1 MLNTTILSYS
11 NLHHHGELFANMF
24 KERRQS
30 FISRGKRNLPE
41 AEGMEFDQY
50 DMAQSRWV
58 AIHDNNQIM
67 AGLRLT
73 PTTAQCGMYSY
84 MIRDAQRGILG
95 DAVPQELLYEEAPV
109 APYIWEC
116 TRAFVRQSVPQA
128 HRRHI
133 HAAMVDA
140 MVSSARDM
148 GATQLVALTSA
159 TWPRWLGKCGLDA
172 RATGPVLKIDDGKF
186 QCISIN
192 LAPKMH

>member
-11 NLHHHGELFANMF
+11 NLHHHGELFANML

-30 FISRGKRNLPE
+30 SIARKKWALPE
-41 AEGMEFDQY
+41 TEGMEFDQY
-50 DMAQSRWV
+50 DTAQSRWI
-58 AIHDNNQIM
+58 AIHDNGQVM

-95 DAVPQELLYEEAPV
+95 DAVAQDLLYQEAPV
-109 APYIWEC
+109 APHVWEC
-116 TRAFVRQSVPQA
+116 TRAFVRRSVPQQ
-128 HRRHI
+128 HRRHV
-133 HAAMVDA
+133 HAAMLDA
-140 MVSSARDM
+140 MVGSAREM
-148 GATQLVALTSA
+148 GATQLVALTAA

-172 RATGPVLKIDDGKF
+172 RAMGPVMKLDDGKF
-186 QCISIN
+186 QCVSIN